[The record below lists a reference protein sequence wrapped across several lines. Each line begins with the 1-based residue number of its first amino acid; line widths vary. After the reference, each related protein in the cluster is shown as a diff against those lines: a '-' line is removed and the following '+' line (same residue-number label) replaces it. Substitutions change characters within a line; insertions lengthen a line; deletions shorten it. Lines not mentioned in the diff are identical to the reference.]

1 MATFAN
7 TTSPT
12 PFAYYDTDAD
22 FLADA
27 DKMVTFVKRSL
38 GDDILSVELTKKQIW
53 MCFEQAVT
61 KYSAIINHYQVKSVL
76 FNILGEATGSLTGKE
91 NKYPKIAFESA
102 RRYSMGVAKEIG
114 VGGDTTMYS
123 ASITLNSGSQ
133 DYDLQ
138 TLLSSS
144 AASNYGSNWNGTDRI
159 NVKNI
164 YHFSPVAAYRFF
176 DTTSAVNYLN
186 NEFSFSSFTPE
197 TIFYVLP
204 VWEDILRGAQM
215 DLSMKVRRSNYSY
228 EIINNNL
235 RIFPKPTSS
244 RKLWV
249 RYLVNTTV
257 YDPNDAQVS
266 GVANLSNAPFG
277 NIDYNKLNSIAKQW
291 IKDYTLARCTELLG
305 LVRRKVSSIPVPNG
319 DLTLDGPE
327 LVSQGREDELNLETK
342 LSEEME
348 SMTYDKLADAEAR
361 MAENVN
367 AQLKYIPNLI
377 YIG

>member
-7 TTSPT
+7 TTNPT
-12 PFAYYDTDAD
+12 PFAIYDSDAD
-22 FLADA
+22 FLSDA
-27 DKMVTFVKRSL
+27 DKIVKYVKRFL

-53 MCFEQAVT
+53 AAFEEAVLR
-61 KYSAIINHYQVKSVL
+61 YSSIINQYQVKSVL
-76 FNILGEATGSLTGKE
+76 FNILGEATGSLSGKE

-123 ASITLNSGSQ
+123 ASITLSSGTQ
-133 DYDLQ
+133 DYNLQ

-204 VWEDILRGAQM
+204 VWEDVLRGAQM

-235 RIFPKPTSS
+235 RVFPKPTSS
-244 RKLWV
+244 RKLWI
-249 RYLVNTTV
+249 RYVVNTTV
-257 YDPNDAQVS
+257 YDSNDAQVS
-266 GVANLSNAPFG
+266 GVANMSNAPFG

-291 IKDYTLARCTELLG
+291 IRDYTLALCKEILG
-305 LVRRKVSSIPVPNG
+305 LVRRKVSSIPIPNG
-319 DLTLDGPE
+319 DLVLDGPE
-327 LVSQGREDELNLETK
+327 LVNQGREDQLNLRTRLE
-342 LSEEME
+342 EEME
-348 SMTYDKLADAEAR
+348 SMTYDKLAEGDAN

-367 AQLKYIPNLI
+367 RQLKFIPNKI